1 MEKINY
7 NQLDKINI
15 KIGNYKYTVL
25 LAKTESE
32 REYGL
37 MGVSELDNDEGML
50 FIHPNV
56 ENVNY

>member
-7 NQLDKINI
+7 DQLDKVDI
-15 KIGNYKYTVL
+15 KIGNCKYTVL
-25 LAKTESE
+25 LAKTEEE

-50 FIHPNV
+50 FIHPDV